1 MVTTMSF
8 TAEEAFVKAIDSA
21 IAKTGLYHSK
31 SEFLRDAA
39 REKLVKIL
47 GLEEQIK
54 AVEAS
59 RKRLQAKVKFYRPL
73 TQKQRDKL
81 ATEYLKTHS
90 GKRQ

>member
-8 TAEEAFVKAIDSA
+8 TAEEAFVRAIDNA

-39 REKLVKIL
+39 REKLEKVL
-47 GLEEQIK
+47 GLEEHIK

-59 RKRLQAKVKFYRPL
+59 RKRLQAKMKFLGYPS
-73 TQKQRDKL
+73 QEERDRM
-81 ATEYLKTHS
+81 AREYLKSHS
-90 GKRQ
+90 AKR